1 MRPEYAA
8 LRIIQRVAGKEIT
21 LFFSSPIAWLFLAT
35 FVSVSLFIFFW
46 GESFFARNIADVR
59 PLFEW
64 MPVLLIFLASALTM
78 RLWSEERRTGTL
90 EHVLAQAAPLWQ
102 FVLGKFL
109 ACLFLLCAA
118 LLLTLPLP
126 VTVALMGNLDWGPVW
141 AGYLAT
147 ILLGA
152 AYLSIGL
159 CVSARSDSQIVSLI
173 LACLVCGLFYL
184 LGTRVITGLVGV
196 QMGEWLRFIATGAR
210 FDSITRGVLDLRDL
224 YYYFSII
231 AVFLAL
237 NTWMLEQGRWADTG
251 SYLHHQR
258 WRRTTLLLS
267 LNFLAVNLWLGQLS
281 FLRIDVT
288 RGNQYSISTATE
300 RYLAELKEPLL
311 LRGYFSSKTHPLLA
325 PLVPRL
331 RDLMREYEIASGGRI
346 NLEFI
351 DPSRQPE
358 LEQEAN
364 QKYGIQPNPFQ
375 VEDRYQSSIV
385 SSYFNILVQYGD
397 EVQVLGFED
406 LIEIKTRGETGL
418 EVRLR
423 NPEHDLTRAIKK
435 SLRSYQ
441 TGGNL
446 FDTVSGELLFQGFI
460 SAPERLPEK
469 LRDFR
474 KQIDTVVSDLQKQAS
489 GRLQLE
495 FHEPEAEGGQVAA
508 MIQERY
514 GLRPMSAG
522 LLGGETFYFYLLLSR
537 GDQVVQIPV
546 QDLNRD
552 SLERNLKAGI
562 RRFATGFTRTVGLVT
577 PDTDP
582 QLQAQAQAQGAASD
596 YLSVEQFLAEELN
609 VERLDLTSGKVPG
622 HIDVLVFAGARDM
635 LEREVFAIDQF
646 LMQGGTVI
654 LSTSHFTSSLSNR
667 DLTLLRQ
674 ESGLTGW
681 LAHHGLEIA
690 EELVMDPRN
699 ASFPLPVSRTVG
711 PVTIQEIRMFD
722 YPYFVDV
729 RDDGM
734 SEASAITSGLPQV
747 LMPWASPI
755 QVRESAERTVSTL
768 LESSPNS
775 WLSASMDIMPRVT
788 EDGASSSFT
797 PQGDTGS
804 HALAVVSRG
813 RFQSFFADRDSP
825 LLQEEEAEEAEP
837 ADDSAPGEPE
847 VAGEEAEQEPELTFS
862 GVISHSS
869 EAARI
874 VLFSSSDLL
883 RDQIL
888 RLLSTARR
896 SEYLGSLQI
905 VANAVDWV
913 LEDEGLSNIRARGH
927 FNRTLPPMD
936 TNVKLFWEI
945 GNYVLA
951 VLALGVLA
959 LMQRWRHRRWQ
970 GRQLQQL
977 LIEGAQGAQG
987 S

>member
-1 MRPEYAA
+1 MQPEQAA
-8 LRIIQRVAGKEIT
+8 RHIIRRVAGKEIT

-35 FVSVSLFIFFW
+35 FVSVSLFVFFW

-126 VTVALMGNLDWGPVW
+126 ITVTLMGNLDWGPVW

-173 LACLVCGLFYL
+173 LSCLVCGLFYL
-184 LGTRVITGLVGV
+184 LGTRMITGLVGV

-224 YYYFSII
+224 YYYISII

-251 SYLHHQR
+251 SYWHHQR

-267 LNFLAVNLWLGQLS
+267 LNFLAANLWLGQLS
-281 FLRIDVT
+281 FLRVDAT
-288 RGNQYSISTATE
+288 RGNQYSISTATK

-325 PLVPRL
+325 PLVPQL
-331 RDLMREYEIASGGRI
+331 RDLMREYQIAGAGRI

-351 DPSRQPE
+351 DPSREPE

-397 EVQVLGFED
+397 EVQVLGFAD

-435 SLRSYQ
+435 TLRSYQ
-441 TGGNL
+441 AGGNL
-446 FDTVSGELLFQGFI
+446 FDTVAGELLFQGFI

-469 LRDFR
+469 LRGLR
-474 KQIDTVVSDLQKQAS
+474 KQIDTVVSELQQQAS
-489 GRLQLE
+489 GRLQVE
-495 FHEPEAEGGQVAA
+495 FHDPEADGGQMAA

-522 LLGGETFYFYLLLSR
+522 LLGGETFHFYLLLSR
-537 GDQVVQIPV
+537 GEQVVQIPV

-577 PDTDP
+577 PDVDP
-582 QLQAQAQAQGAASD
+582 QLQAQTPGAASD
-596 YLSVEQFLAEELN
+596 YLSIEQFLAEELN
-609 VERLDLTSGKVPG
+609 VERLDLGAGTVPG

-654 LSTSHFTSSLSNR
+654 LSTSHFTSNLSNR
-667 DLTLLRQ
+667 SLTLLRQ
-674 ESGLTGW
+674 ESGLTEW
-681 LAHHGLEIA
+681 LAHHGLEIG
-690 EELVMDPRN
+690 EQLVMDPQN
-699 ASFPLPVSRTVG
+699 AAFPLPVSRTVG

-722 YPYFVDV
+722 YPYFIDV
-729 RDDGM
+729 RDDGLG
-734 SEASAITSGLPQV
+734 EANAITSGLPQV

-755 QVRESAERTVSTL
+755 QVTESAERTVHTVL
-768 LESSPNS
+768 ASSANS
-775 WLSASMDIMPRVT
+775 WLSASTDIMPRVT
-788 EDGASSSFT
+788 EDGASSSFV

-804 HALAVVSRG
+804 HVLAVVSRG

-825 LLQEEEAEEAEP
+825 LLKEEEEELAEP
-837 ADDSAPGEPE
+837 ADGDAPGAQE
-847 VAGEEAEQEPELTFS
+847 AGAGEAEQEPEQAPELTFS

-905 VANAVDWV
+905 TANAVDWA

-936 TNVKLFWEI
+936 NNVKLFWEI
-945 GNYVLA
+945 GNYILA
-951 VLALGVLA
+951 ALALGLFALA
-959 LMQRWRHRRWQ
+959 QRWRHRRWQ
-970 GRQLQQL
+970 GRQLQML
-977 LIEGAQGAQG
+977 LIEGARG